1 MEDKHT
7 IWSNIFFGS
16 FEQNLITEMD
26 TSQDY
31 LAVK

>member
-7 IWSNIFFGS
+7 IWSSVFFGS
-16 FEQNLITEMD
+16 FEQHLITEMD
-26 TSQDY
+26 TSQVY